1 MSTLKVWNRYVIL
14 YISMV
19 FFFFATVTIQ
29 AGEKSML
36 QEKIKHA
43 LIAEG
48 FSNITVKVEDKNIV
62 RLQGQVKFLSD
73 KYRVYDI
80 AAKFPKVKDVVTEVV
95 VKSENRT
102 DEAIKNDIEGIYKTL
117 YRIKDP
123 KEIQVKVTNG
133 VVQLDGKVEYH
144 RIKIMA
150 QTAASWVYGVKGIVN
165 DIQVETPEGNI
176 SDLKDAKLGSINE
189 LVSELL
195 FNWYPEEN
203 NVKYEVE
210 DNDSVWLT
218 GTVSSLWIKR
228 ALGKD
233 VAKILGVT
241 EVRNDLKVE

>member
-1 MSTLKVWNRYVIL
+1 
-14 YISMV
+14 
-19 FFFFATVTIQ
+19 
-29 AGEKSML
+29 
-36 QEKIKHA
+36 
-43 LIAEG
+43 
-48 FSNITVKVEDKNIV
+48 
-62 RLQGQVKFLSD
+62 
-73 KYRVYDI
+73 
-80 AAKFPKVKDVVTEVV
+80 
-95 VKSENRT
+95 
-102 DEAIKNDIEGIYKTL
+102 
-117 YRIKDP
+117 
-123 KEIQVKVTNG
+123 
-133 VVQLDGKVEYH
+133 LDGKVEYH